1 MELIRT
7 DFLYEGSGKESPMA
21 VFVPIPDVEI
31 SETEKRILRIRAY
44 KERMNYTFKD
54 IAEKSGVPLSTVKKV
69 LTRATAKP
77 RRQTVEQ
84 IEKSLGIRYGIH
96 NAAEANGEL
105 YAQAAPDNVS
115 GTSAEKL
122 DDLIPSVE
130 AGIEEHLRK
139 NGQPKKG
146 NVRKK
151 YTIEDYY
158 RLPDECRVELIDGV
172 FYDMAAPTSIHQ
184 YLIGQIVFQIQ
195 SFIQKNK
202 GKCIPFMAPLD
213 VQLDCDDYTMMQP
226 DILIV
231 CDSKKLIKRCLM
243 GAPDYVCEIISPSDR
258 YGDRLR
264 RQVKFH
270 NAGVREYW
278 EVYPDQEKILVYYFE
293 STDADVEEYS
303 FSDQVPV
310 NIYDGKLKIDF
321 RELAETIKTFGE

>member
-1 MELIRT
+1 
-7 DFLYEGSGKESPMA
+7 MA
-21 VFVPIPDVEI
+21 IEVPIPEVEI
-31 SETEKRILRIRAY
+31 SDTEQRISRIREY

-54 IAEKSGVPLSTVKKV
+54 IAEMSGVPVSTVKKV
-69 LTRATAKP
+69 LTRATMRP
-77 RRQTVEQ
+77 RRQTVE
-84 IEKSLGIRYGIH
+84 KMMKALGIRESIH

-105 YAQAAPDNVS
+105 YAQAVPGYIS

-122 DDLIPSVE
+122 EDLIPEVE
-130 AGIEEHLRK
+130 AGIEEHLKNNGKSGDGNRRK
-139 NGQPKKG
+139 
-146 NVRKK
+146 R

-231 CDSKKLIKRCLM
+231 CDPKKLIKRCLM
-243 GAPDYVCEIISPSDR
+243 GAPDFVCEIISPSNR
-258 YGDRLR
+258 YVDRLR

-293 STDADVEEYS
+293 STDADLEEYS